1 MYRSRVW
8 AREQSHHFPPATR
21 RRMGWRHRANQGMS
35 HAMIKSVSA
44 VLAAMLLWTSAPA
57 ARAEVS
63 EVTFAQQFG
72 IAFLP
77 LMVMENQKFVEK
89 QAASRGLPDV
99 KGAFLKMSGPSV
111 MVDAMLSGSL
121 HFAAQGP
128 PSLALLWDRTKGNVK
143 GVGGITTYNL
153 WLNTRNPN
161 VKSIKD
167 FSDKDRIAVPSVKSS
182 TQAILLQMLAE
193 REFGADQKFKF
204 DPLTVGLGH
213 PDAMASVLNPAGEI
227 NSHFASSPFHET
239 ETKAGMR
246 SIITAFDITGG
257 QSSQLVF
264 TTTEKFRSAN
274 PQVYASVIAG
284 LDDAIA
290 WINADKKR
298 AADLYLT
305 MSNDKKTSADELVA
319 MMNSPGFEYTR
330 TPMKVGKLF
339 DFMARIG
346 SIKTT
351 PTSWKEL
358 FFPEAQGLPG
368 D

>member
-1 MYRSRVW
+1 MHIRHTFAALVALVFAW
-8 AREQSHHFPPATR
+8 GAT
-21 RRMGWRHRANQGMS
+21 
-35 HAMIKSVSA
+35 VP
-44 VLAAMLLWTSAPA
+44 V
-57 ARAEVS
+57 RAEVA

-77 LMVMENQKFVEK
+77 IMVMENQKFVEK
-89 QAASRGLPDV
+89 QAASRGLPEV
-99 KGAFLKMSGPSV
+99 KGAYLKMSGPSV

-128 PSLALLWDRTKGNVK
+128 PTLALLWDRTKGGVR

-153 WLNTRNPN
+153 WLNTRNPA

-167 FSDKDRIAVPSVKSS
+167 FSEKDRIAVPSVKVS

-193 REFGADQKFKF
+193 REFGPDQKFKF

-213 PDAMASVLNPAGEI
+213 PDAMASVLNPSSEI
-227 NSHFASSPFHET
+227 NAHFASSPFHEA
-239 ETKAGMR
+239 EAKAGMR
-246 SIITAFDITGG
+246 SIITAFDINGG

-264 TTTEKFRSAN
+264 STTEKFRAAN
-274 PQVYASVIAG
+274 PKVYASVVAG
-284 LDDAIA
+284 LDDAIT
-290 WINADKKR
+290 WINEDKKR
-298 AADLYLT
+298 AAELYLT
-305 MSNDKKTSADELVA
+305 MSGDKKSSADDLVVMMTSA
-319 MMNSPGFEYTR
+319 GFEYTR

-346 SIKTT
+346 SIKTK
-351 PTSWKEL
+351 PESWKDL

>member
-1 MYRSRVW
+1 MRKGFV
-8 AREQSHHFPPATR
+8 ALTALVLLATS
-21 RRMGWRHRANQGMS
+21 MASGPS
-35 HAMIKSVSA
+35 
-44 VLAAMLLWTSAPA
+44 
-57 ARAEVS
+57 ARAEVA

-77 LMVMENQKFVEK
+77 IMVMENQKFVEK

-99 KGAFLKMSGPSV
+99 KGAYLKMSGPAV
-111 MVDAMLSGSL
+111 MVDALLSGSL

-128 PSLALLWDRTKGNVK
+128 PSLALLWDRTKGGVRA
-143 GVGGITTYNL
+143 VGGVTTYNL
-153 WLNTRNPN
+153 WLNTRNPD

-193 REFGADQKFKF
+193 REFGVDQKFKF

-213 PDAMASVLNPAGEI
+213 PDAMASVLNPSSEI
-227 NSHFASSPFHET
+227 NTHFASSPFHET
-239 ETKAGMR
+239 EAKAGMR

-264 TTTEKFRSAN
+264 STTDKFRTAN
-274 PQVYASVIAG
+274 PKVYASVVAA

-298 AADLYLT
+298 AAELYLT
-305 MSNDKKTSADELVA
+305 MSGDKKSAVDDLVT

-346 SIKTT
+346 SIKTK
-351 PTSWKEL
+351 PQSWKDL
-358 FFPEAQGLPG
+358 FFAEGQGLPG

>member
-1 MYRSRVW
+1 MRRS
-8 AREQSHHFPPATR
+8 
-21 RRMGWRHRANQGMS
+21 
-35 HAMIKSVSA
+35 IISA
-44 VLAAMLLWTSAPA
+44 LAAVAIGLGGTT

-77 LMVMENQKFVEK
+77 IMVMEKEKLVEK
-89 QAASRGLPDV
+89 QAAARGLPDV
-99 KGAFLKMSGPSV
+99 KGAYLKMSGPSV
-111 MVDAMLSGSL
+111 MVDALLAGSL

-128 PSLALLWDRTKGNVK
+128 PSLALLWDRTKGGVRS
-143 GVGGITTYNL
+143 VGGITTYNL

-161 VKSIKD
+161 VKSLKD
-167 FSDKDRIAVPSVKSS
+167 FTEKDRIAVPSVKAS
-182 TQAILLQMLAE
+182 TQAILLQMAAE
-193 REFGADQKFKF
+193 REFGTEQKFKF

-227 NSHFASSPFHET
+227 NTHFASSPFHES
-239 ETKAGMR
+239 EIKAGLH
-246 SIITAFDITGG
+246 SVTTAFDINGG
-257 QSSQLVF
+257 QSSQLVLG
-264 TTTEKFRSAN
+264 TTEKFRTEN
-274 PQVYASVIAG
+274 PKVYAAVIAA
-284 LDDAIA
+284 LDEAIV

-298 AADLYLT
+298 AADLYIAL
-305 MSNDKKTSADELVA
+305 SKDKKTTADELVA

-351 PTSWKEL
+351 PKSWKDL